1 MIANS
6 KIASV
11 LLMNGFGREEFEA
24 SMLRKT
30 RRAVLLIYVV
40 IAGALLGGDYIWL
53 RSSWVGHV
61 DSVEKSLVAD
71 SSLVTNFIQAN
82 LIDTSKV
89 LDFARTRIIESDARR
104 RLDPEA
110 IHQILDETLQSI
122 SFSVSSDLRGLLFFI
137 DSNARMV
144 AQSGQFP
151 APAYDF
157 SDRLYFRSLVA
168 APDAKFAVGNMLVAK
183 TTGQLVFHISM
194 PVRNDKGRL
203 IGILVQ
209 QIHVRD
215 VAAVIREFLE
225 YPDAVIVTRLVNDK
239 IVFAFPVDAT
249 PPVIDG
255 VCAEGS
261 EKGSF
266 VAKAAGDSDERRLVG
281 YSFSRVFGL
290 CTSATL
296 PERAVFT
303 QALRAHEAE
312 LSGVVVVFLL
322 ISGLFATLLG
332 LLRRLEE
339 EIELSNRDPLTG
351 LRNRRF
357 LDAIYESY
365 FRDAIRNNQ
374 PLSVL
379 FVDIDHFKQVNDRY
393 GHAAGDAVL
402 ISLGEVLQDRVRRPL
417 DVCCRWGG
425 EEFVVL
431 LPDTALDGALGV
443 ATEIWRH
450 VRVLVINSGTARL
463 SGVTVSIGVVSRTPC
478 AGEDMN
484 DLIALADKAM
494 LQAKER
500 GRDRIV
506 IYEDLAAGKTVG
518 SNSVTNVS
526 SSVTDVREPARSEGL
541 NLSGT
546 SDEF

>member
-1 MIANS
+1 
-6 KIASV
+6 
-11 LLMNGFGREEFEA
+11 MNEFAREEFEA
-24 SMLRKT
+24 PMLRKV
-30 RRAVLLIYVV
+30 RRAVLFIYVV

-53 RSSWVGHV
+53 RGSWI
-61 DSVEKSLVAD
+61 SRLEAVEKSLVAD
-71 SSLVTNFIQAN
+71 SSLVTNFMQAN
-82 LIDTSKV
+82 LIDASKV
-89 LDFARTRIIESDARR
+89 LDFARTRIIESAARR

-110 IHQILDETLQSI
+110 IHNILDETLKSI

-137 DSNARMV
+137 DPNAKMV

-194 PVRNDKGRL
+194 PVRTDKGRL

-209 QIHVRD
+209 QIRVQD
-215 VAAVIREFLE
+215 LAAVIREFLE
-225 YPDAVIVTRLVNDK
+225 YPEAVIVTRLANGK
-239 IVFAFPVDAT
+239 IALAFPVDAS

-255 VCAEGS
+255 VCAKGA
-261 EKGSF
+261 EKGYF
-266 VAKAAGDSDERRLVG
+266 VTKAVANSDEGLLVG
-281 YSFSRVFGL
+281 YSFSSIFGL

-296 PERAVFT
+296 PEHVVFT
-303 QALRAHEAE
+303 QALRAYAPE
-312 LSGVVVVFLL
+312 LAGVALVFLL
-322 ISGLFATLLG
+322 TSGLFLTLLS

-357 LDAIYESY
+357 LDAVYESY
-365 FRDAIRNNQ
+365 CRDAIRNNM

-379 FVDIDHFKQVNDRY
+379 FLDIDHFKRVNDRY

-402 ISLGEVLQDRVRRPL
+402 RSLGAVLQERIKRPL

-431 LPDTALDGALGV
+431 LPGTALDGALGV
-443 ATEIWRH
+443 ATEIQRQ
-450 VRVLVINSGTARL
+450 VRILVVHSETARL
-463 SGVTVSIGVVSRTPC
+463 SGVTVSIGIVSREPR
-478 AGEDMN
+478 AGDGMD
-484 DLIALADKAM
+484 DLIVLADKAM
-494 LQAKER
+494 LEAKER

-506 IYEDLAAGKTVG
+506 IYEDSASGETVG
-518 SNSVTNVS
+518 SNSVTNTS
-526 SSVTDVREPARSEGL
+526 CSVTDVREPAGS
-541 NLSGT
+541 
-546 SDEF
+546 